1 MSTLNERE
9 LKNISVMYEGD
20 KRRDA
25 TSKIR
30 GFLFQD
36 YVMIKCLLNSDVKCV
51 CSEYLED
58 VDVIYENNT
67 FEFIQVKYY
76 PKTGPNMKE
85 ISTDL
90 YYQYLRLKML
100 HSTFETKP
108 SLYIHRNEKVEK
120 PTVGEMEEYTGQTGK
135 LPETETYLGTADPE
149 NWLKTNINILEK
161 KEKQKEKLF
170 STMASKTSLE
180 EFIKKLNIC
189 HKSDIKQYKKDL
201 MVTLA
206 KVYPDSSGDKGEED
220 QQQILLGLAISYIQR
235 RYMQDS
241 SCFEQLKVDKKEFDE
256 YMKNV
261 VNTKPEQEI
270 CGYLIELV
278 CEKYSQIINNNDI
291 SEIQI
296 CMLNLI
302 RKNTIQWIETISKT
316 VDGQY
321 KFVNTF
327 SEEEAEKIADFK
339 TKKTNSR
346 FRRIAE
352 CKKDFHNFLGYLW
365 KIMLNICQEKVHEEK
380 EIPTHSEL
388 FDPLHYMD
396 LSVTE
401 YICLNFSEDKY
412 ANRTVILPRAGGDFS
427 GVKRKITER
436 MVHMPQKPEKW
447 FFADSELMRGKNY
460 YKYSTANVIENPT
473 VVDLGEDI
481 FYIECMECIKIE
493 EWQWSKRDICRNCIF
508 CEKCIK
514 EGNNDDITRRV

>member
-1 MSTLNERE
+1 
-9 LKNISVMYEGD
+9 
-20 KRRDA
+20 
-25 TSKIR
+25 
-30 GFLFQD
+30 
-36 YVMIKCLLNSDVKCV
+36 
-51 CSEYLED
+51 
-58 VDVIYENNT
+58 
-67 FEFIQVKYY
+67 
-76 PKTGPNMKE
+76 
-85 ISTDL
+85 
-90 YYQYLRLKML
+90 
-100 HSTFETKP
+100 
-108 SLYIHRNEKVEK
+108 
-120 PTVGEMEEYTGQTGK
+120 
-135 LPETETYLGTADPE
+135 
-149 NWLKTNINILEK
+149 
-161 KEKQKEKLF
+161 
-170 STMASKTSLE
+170 
-180 EFIKKLNIC
+180 
-189 HKSDIKQYKKDL
+189 
-201 MVTLA
+201 
-206 KVYPDSSGDKGEED
+206 
-220 QQQILLGLAISYIQR
+220 
-235 RYMQDS
+235 
-241 SCFEQLKVDKKEFDE
+241 
-256 YMKNV
+256 
-261 VNTKPEQEI
+261 
-270 CGYLIELV
+270 
-278 CEKYSQIINNNDI
+278 
-291 SEIQI
+291 
-296 CMLNLI
+296 MLNLI

-508 CEKCIK
+508 CE
-514 EGNNDDITRRV
+514 

>member
-1 MSTLNERE
+1 
-9 LKNISVMYEGD
+9 MYEGD

-120 PTVGEMEEYTGQTGK
+120 PTVGEMEEYIGQTGK

-149 NWLKTNINILEK
+149 NWLRTNINILEK

-270 CGYLIELV
+270 CGYMIFQRYRFV
-278 CEKYSQIINNNDI
+278 C
-291 SEIQI
+291 
-296 CMLNLI
+296 
-302 RKNTIQWIETISKT
+302 
-316 VDGQY
+316 
-321 KFVNTF
+321 
-327 SEEEAEKIADFK
+327 
-339 TKKTNSR
+339 
-346 FRRIAE
+346 
-352 CKKDFHNFLGYLW
+352 
-365 KIMLNICQEKVHEEK
+365 
-380 EIPTHSEL
+380 
-388 FDPLHYMD
+388 
-396 LSVTE
+396 
-401 YICLNFSEDKY
+401 
-412 ANRTVILPRAGGDFS
+412 
-427 GVKRKITER
+427 
-436 MVHMPQKPEKW
+436 
-447 FFADSELMRGKNY
+447 
-460 YKYSTANVIENPT
+460 
-473 VVDLGEDI
+473 
-481 FYIECMECIKIE
+481 
-493 EWQWSKRDICRNCIF
+493 
-508 CEKCIK
+508 
-514 EGNNDDITRRV
+514 

>member
-76 PKTGPNMKE
+76 PKTDPNMKE

-149 NWLKTNINILEK
+149 NWLRTNVNILEK

-220 QQQILLGLAISYIQR
+220 QQQILLGLEKSSELLAGIQQKLLQESEEQKLRDSYQQILNALGYDFKDEMIQQTYEKVKNLISRSFEVSDFSYEVLMSKINVLDGVLANKKAEILKQELDECNKKNRDLDIEIEKLRRLEDIADQRAKDIRNIVEKLSKEEYEKVGPAIGKFYNKLARFNIGEGINIVQEDKGLSLVDDKGKNIVNVLSNGQISVFMLAHFFAGINSRNDCEKMKIYFIDDLTSCMDDVNMLAFMDLLKYQI
-235 RYMQDS
+235 S
-241 SCFEQLKVDKKEFDE
+241 SKATMKQLFFITCDE
-256 YMKNV
+256 RISKLLKYKLD
-261 VNTKPEQEI
+261 
-270 CGYLIELV
+270 GRGIELR
-278 CEKYSQIINNNDI
+278 ELL
-291 SEIQI
+291 E
-296 CMLNLI
+296 
-302 RKNTIQWIETISKT
+302 
-316 VDGQY
+316 
-321 KFVNTF
+321 
-327 SEEEAEKIADFK
+327 ADFK
-339 TKKTNSR
+339 
-346 FRRIAE
+346 
-352 CKKDFHNFLGYLW
+352 C
-365 KIMLNICQEKVHEEK
+365 
-380 EIPTHSEL
+380 
-388 FDPLHYMD
+388 
-396 LSVTE
+396 
-401 YICLNFSEDKY
+401 
-412 ANRTVILPRAGGDFS
+412 
-427 GVKRKITER
+427 
-436 MVHMPQKPEKW
+436 
-447 FFADSELMRGKNY
+447 
-460 YKYSTANVIENPT
+460 
-473 VVDLGEDI
+473 
-481 FYIECMECIKIE
+481 
-493 EWQWSKRDICRNCIF
+493 
-508 CEKCIK
+508 
-514 EGNNDDITRRV
+514 